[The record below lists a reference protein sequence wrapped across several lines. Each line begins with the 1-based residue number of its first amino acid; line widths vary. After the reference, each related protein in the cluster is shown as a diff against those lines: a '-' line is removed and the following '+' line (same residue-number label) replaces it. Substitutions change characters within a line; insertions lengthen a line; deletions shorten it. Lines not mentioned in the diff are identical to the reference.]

1 MRRRGGIF
9 ATLVVGLMTLGL
21 AGNVAAAGATM
32 RVVPSSSTVAK
43 DSTFKITIVQNASGP
58 TSGAQATLTFD
69 QTKVRVQKVERGQA
83 HSNSPVFQP
92 PDLPGAISQAN
103 SSGKLKTIAT
113 AFLPPDVV
121 PAGDQDFLIITF
133 SAIACGKVA
142 FGLPVGPAD
151 AYMLDG
157 TEAGY
162 GNSLT
167 VTTTGD
173 SVTVDC
179 AATGPAGPAAPVASA
194 PSGNAPSGNAPSGN
208 APSGNAPSGNAPS
221 GNNAVGVPG
230 TTHNPALDAVA
241 GATAA
246 SDGSVAAAAN
256 TNSPSSG
263 SGGSLPLWLPL
274 LLAIPALILIGFV
287 LLRRPPMAAR

>member
-1 MRRRGGIF
+1 MQMRRRGGIF

-194 PSGNAPSGNAPSGN
+194 PSGNAPSGN
-208 APSGNAPSGNAPS
+208 
-221 GNNAVGVPG
+221 NAVGVPG